1 VLDITRS
8 KCHGESFVWSC
19 IAVLAKQRWR
29 TQPLELW
36 IRLSDISPE
45 IVHSPRC
52 LDNVKLIKID
62 TKQIGPN
69 MDYSSGVLKFSF
81 VR

>member
-1 VLDITRS
+1 
-8 KCHGESFVWSC
+8 
-19 IAVLAKQRWR
+19 LAKQRWR

-36 IRLSDISPE
+36 IRHSDISPE
-45 IVHSPRC
+45 VVHSPRC